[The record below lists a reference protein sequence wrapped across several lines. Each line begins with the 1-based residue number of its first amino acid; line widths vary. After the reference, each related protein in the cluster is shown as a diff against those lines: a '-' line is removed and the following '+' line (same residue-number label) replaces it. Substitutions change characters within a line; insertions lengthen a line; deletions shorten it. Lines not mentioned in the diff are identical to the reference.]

1 MKPRTTSSLLS
12 AAGFLVAVLAVS
24 PTLWHATAA
33 QPPQIKIQGPAE
45 APNVAVTDFRAT
57 GAGQQFIATFNGTV
71 QADLQSSPLVKL
83 VPKTVYPL
91 QVPQTPTDF
100 LTTPAPNNGQ
110 PINPNGLRLTD
121 WGLPPVAANF
131 LGFGYGAEQNGQLV
145 VFGYFYSASTTIA
158 TLQQA
163 QILAKPYI
171 GTLDEDG
178 ARRLGHQYA
187 ADILAQ
193 FGGKS
198 LIGSRIIFV
207 SDRTGNKEIWSMSYD
222 GTDQHQITHYSTISN
237 FPSVSA
243 DGKKLAFTTWL
254 HGQPEIVLLS
264 LETNRRLPFYN
275 QHASMNAFVDFFP
288 DGQHVMFSSTVSG
301 GPAQLYSANV
311 DGGDLHRIT
320 SSNAIAVEPKINPKT
335 GADVVFVSGRSGLP
349 QIYKM
354 NIDGADVQR
363 LTNGEGE
370 ATNPSWAPNGVQIAF
385 AWTKGFEPGNYNV
398 FVMDVTSRN
407 IVQLTSN
414 EGRNENPSWAPDNA
428 HIAYASKRGKI
439 SQIWVMLANGTGK
452 QQLTTQGNNEKPVW
466 IPAIQ

>member
-1 MKPRTTSSLLS
+1 MKLRSSLSTFS
-12 AAGFLVAVLAVS
+12 AAGLLVTFVASMA
-24 PTLWHATAA
+24 LWHASAA
-33 QPPQIKIQGPAE
+33 QQPRIDIIAPGTV
-45 APNVAVTDFRAT
+45 PNVAVTDFRAT
-57 GAGQQFIATFNGTV
+57 GAAQQFMSTFNSTV
-71 QADLQSSPLVKL
+71 QSDLQSSPLVKF
-83 VPKTVYPL
+83 VPKTEYPL
-91 QVPQTPTDF
+91 QVPQTPTD
-100 LTTPAPNNGQ
+100 LQTTPAPNNGQ
-110 PINPNGLRLTD
+110 PINPNGLRVTD
-121 WGLPPVAANF
+121 WGLPPVSANF
-131 LGFGYGAEQNGQLV
+131 LGFGYGADQNGQLV
-145 VFGYFYSASTTIA
+145 VFGYFYSTLNTIA

-163 QILAKPYI
+163 QVFAKPYI

-187 ADILAQ
+187 SDILAQ

-207 SDRTGNKEIWSMSYD
+207 SDRSGSKEIWSMSYD
-222 GTDQHQITHYSTISN
+222 GTDQHQLTRYGTISN

-243 DGKKLAFTTWL
+243 DGKKLAFTSWL

-288 DGQHVMFSSTVSG
+288 DGQHVMFSSTVAG
-301 GPAQLYSANV
+301 GPSQLYSANI
-311 DGGDLHRIT
+311 DGGNLQRIT

-354 NIDGADVQR
+354 NVDGADVQR
-363 LTNGEGE
+363 LSNGEGE
-370 ATNPSWAPNGVQIAF
+370 ATNPAWAPNGAQIAF
-385 AWTKGFEPGNYNV
+385 AWTKGFEPGNYNI
-398 FVMDVTSRN
+398 FIMDVTSRN

-428 HIAYASKRGKI
+428 HIAFASKRGKV
-439 SQIWVMLANGTGK
+439 SQIWVMLANGTAK